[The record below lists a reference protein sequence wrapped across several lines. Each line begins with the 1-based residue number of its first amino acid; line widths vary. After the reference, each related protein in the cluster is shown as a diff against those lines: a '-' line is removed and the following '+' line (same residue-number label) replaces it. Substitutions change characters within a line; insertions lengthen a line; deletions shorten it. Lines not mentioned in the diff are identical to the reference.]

1 LAGPVLVLAPV
12 EYIALYGFSGELMK
26 SFRCL
31 VSLAAAIIIVSW
43 PNSFE
48 LNTFTALLAAVLIHE
63 MGHIAAIYAVGMR
76 IQRMAL
82 EPCGLRI
89 EYGGDVEW
97 KNEIVLTLAGPV
109 FGMLYFFLCKNFCA
123 APVMSANLSLVYSA
137 FNLLPVYPLDGGRIF
152 SVWAENY
159 LGLGKAESLCGFIS
173 NGICGA
179 LLLFGLIY
187 FLKGNG
193 GALLSA
199 GLWLL
204 IMQNGN

>member
-1 LAGPVLVLAPV
+1 MAGPVLVLV
-12 EYIALYGFSGELMK
+12 LGEYIALYGFSGGLMK
-26 SFRCL
+26 NFRCL

-48 LNTFTALLAAVLIHE
+48 LNTFTALLAAVLVHE
-63 MGHIAAIYAVGMR
+63 MGHIAAIYAVGLR
-76 IQRMAL
+76 IQSMAL

-89 EYGGDVEW
+89 EYGGDVDW

-109 FGMLYFFLCKNFCA
+109 FGLLYFFVCKNFCA
-123 APVMSANLSLVYSA
+123 AADMSANLSLVYSA

-152 SVWAENY
+152 SVWAENN
-159 LGLGKAESLCGFIS
+159 LDLGKAKSFCGFIS
-173 NGICGA
+173 KGICAA
-179 LLLFGLIY
+179 LFSFGLIY